1 MVHSCKY
8 CLDFLGSGDSLPVC
22 CSTYQLIGITN
33 ELSDFLI
40 ATARKPPRVTA
51 DGFLIGSHF
60 KTNFSDLLSVNN
72 IIKGWRFQISPIM
85 FQYSR
90 KFYLG
95 LPVIYHC
102 SYLLQKSQ
110 YFSVIFNYVY
120 FIITSAE
127 ITFELYY
134 KSIKMREESK
144 SNGFARTVF

>member
-1 MVHSCKY
+1 MKTNNTDAYVNALQLLNSGFCQWFLKADFCVTIYWKIHQLHSSSVVHSCKY

-72 IIKGWRFQISPIM
+72 VIKAWRFQISPITL
-85 FQYSR
+85 S
-90 KFYLG
+90 
-95 LPVIYHC
+95 C
-102 SYLLQKSQ
+102 SSTVENFILDSQ
-110 YFSVIFNYVY
+110 
-120 FIITSAE
+120 
-127 ITFELYY
+127 
-134 KSIKMREESK
+134 
-144 SNGFARTVF
+144 